1 MRKFLIAAAAL
12 GAISAPAFAQPYEPR
27 EPVPY
32 EEDFEGEFGEEDAFV
47 LDPAEIARMAGV
59 MDRMLGAIMNLPI
72 GGIAEAVDPLG
83 RSGIGRGDTLR
94 DVAGRED
101 PFVEQR
107 IRAGIQGATSGL
119 GAISKALTRMMPALR
134 RSLDEVSRS
143 FEDAMAEVDA
153 GRPY

>member
-12 GAISAPAFAQPYEPR
+12 GAFSAPAFAQPYEPG

-32 EEDFEGEFGEEDAFV
+32 QEEFEEEFEGEDAFV
-47 LDPAEIARMAGV
+47 LDPAEIGRMAGV
-59 MDRMLGAIMNLPI
+59 MDRMVGALMNLPI

-101 PFVEQR
+101 PFVEER
-107 IRAGIQGATSGL
+107 IRAGIQGATRGL
-119 GAISKALTRMMPALR
+119 GAMSQAMQRMMPALR
-134 RSLDEVSRS
+134 RSLDEISRS
-143 FEDAMAEVDA
+143 FEDAMAEVDQ
-153 GRPY
+153 GRSY